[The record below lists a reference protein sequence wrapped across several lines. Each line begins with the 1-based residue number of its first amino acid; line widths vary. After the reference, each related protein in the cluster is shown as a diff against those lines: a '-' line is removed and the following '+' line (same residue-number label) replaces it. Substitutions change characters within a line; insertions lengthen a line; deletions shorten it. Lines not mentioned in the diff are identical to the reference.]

1 MSYNNLGEFIA
12 RLEVEGELL
21 RIGARVSPVLEIA
34 EITDRMSKAPG
45 GGKALLFENV
55 EGSAFPVITNA
66 FGSHRRIAL
75 ALGAAPDELAARLEA
90 ILKQAPPRS
99 LGEKIGLLPRALAWA
114 RFFPRTGKTKAA
126 PCQEVVLRGEEA
138 DLTKLPILQCWPK
151 DGGRFITLPV
161 VFTQGLQDGRRN
173 AGMYRM
179 QVYDA
184 KTTGMHWHIH
194 KDGCHHFH
202 EYRRAGRRMEVA
214 VAVGTD
220 PAVTYAATA
229 PLPRGVDEMI
239 LAGFIR
245 RRPVV
250 MVKGVTVDIEVPA
263 EAEFILEGYCDPEET
278 RIEGPFGDHT
288 GYYSL
293 ADEYPVFHLTAVT
306 HRRNPVYSA
315 TVVGRPPMEDCYL
328 ALVTE
333 RLFLPMIRAVLPE
346 IADYWLPWEGVFHNI
361 VAVAIEK
368 EFPGHAAK
376 IISGLWGTG
385 QMSFAKAI
393 AVVDDRTLLT
403 DGKRLLAYLLD
414 TVDFHS
420 DLTVTRGI
428 LDVLD
433 HSSPQPLYGT
443 KLGIDATARMT
454 GEEPRRSLPQALCGE
469 GIGSDRNA
477 RTAGE
482 QPRGETGAADV
493 LPDGEKLLR
502 DLERIDVAAR
512 TADGQPRRG
521 AGAAGAPDGEE
532 VRRHISGTNGRPRK
546 AGEQPGVETDTADV
560 PDGEALLRHLKGID
574 AGFVAARRLFADCKN
589 PLLLLA
595 IDKENGRS
603 SRHYIERIDGRA
615 FPRGVCVLYDAG
627 IDLTDESLLLWKV
640 FNNTDYGRDLE
651 IRESGIVIDAT
662 KKRPADGHKR
672 PWPDDIAMTD
682 DIKKRV
688 DALLGGIDLL
698 SAQAIS

>member
-1 MSYNNLGEFIA
+1 MGHKNLNEFIA
-12 RLEVEGELL
+12 RLEAEGELL

-55 EGSAFPVITNA
+55 EGAAFPVITNA

-75 ALGAAPDELAARLEA
+75 ALGAAPDELAARLEG
-90 ILKQAPPRS
+90 ILRQAPPRS
-99 LGEKIGLLPRALAWA
+99 LREKIGLLPKALAWA
-114 RFFPRTGKTKAA
+114 RFLPQTRKMKAA
-126 PCQEVVLRGEEA
+126 PCQEVVLRGDEA
-138 DLTKLPILQCWPK
+138 DLTKLPILHCWPK
-151 DGGRFITLPV
+151 DGGRFITLPI
-161 VFTQGLQDGRRN
+161 VFTKGLDDGRRN

-202 EYRRAGRRMEVA
+202 EYRRAGKRMEVA

-245 RRPVV
+245 QRPVV

-263 EAEFILEGYCDPEET
+263 EAEFVLEGYVDPEET
-278 RIEGPFGDHT
+278 RLEGPFGDHT

-293 ADEYPVFHLTAVT
+293 TDEYPVFHLTAVT
-306 HRRNPVYSA
+306 RRRNPVYSA

-361 VAVAIEK
+361 VVVAIEK
-368 EFPGHAAK
+368 EFPQHAAK

-393 AVVDDRTLLT
+393 AVVDDKTLLS
-403 DGKRLLAYLLD
+403 DGKRLLAHLLD

-433 HSSPQPLYGT
+433 HSSPQPLYGA
-443 KLGIDATARMT
+443 KIGIDATAR
-454 GEEPRRSLPQALCGE
+454 
-469 GIGSDRNA
+469 I
-477 RTAGE
+477 AGE
-482 QPRGETGAADV
+482 QPRRETGAAEV
-493 LPDGEKLLR
+493 P
-502 DLERIDVAAR
+502 
-512 TADGQPRRG
+512 
-521 AGAAGAPDGEE
+521 PDGEE
-532 VRRHISGTNGRPRK
+532 
-546 AGEQPGVETDTADV
+546 
-560 PDGEALLRHLKGID
+560 LLGHLKGID
-574 AGFVAARRLFADCKN
+574 GGFVAARRLFTGCRN

-595 IDKENGRS
+595 IDKENGKS
-603 SRHYIERIDGRA
+603 SRHYIARIDGEA

-627 IDLTDESLLLWKV
+627 IDLADESLLLWKV
-640 FNNTDYGRDLE
+640 FNNTDYARDLE
-651 IRESGIVIDAT
+651 IREAGIIIDAT
-662 KKRPADGHKR
+662 KKRPADGHPR

-682 DIKKRV
+682 EIKRRV
-688 DALLGGIDLL
+688 DTLLG
-698 SAQAIS
+698 SEKW